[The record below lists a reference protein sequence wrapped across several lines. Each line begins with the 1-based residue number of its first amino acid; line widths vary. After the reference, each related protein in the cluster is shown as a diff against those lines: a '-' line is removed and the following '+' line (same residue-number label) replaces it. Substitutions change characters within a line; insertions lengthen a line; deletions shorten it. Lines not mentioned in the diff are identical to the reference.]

1 MEDSPMKQLK
11 SLKITIILLLV
22 LVLLFGCAAPQNRA
36 EEGARKG
43 ALAGAAGGA
52 ILGQIIG
59 GNTTATLVGAG
70 VGAMVGTA
78 VGHSYGKKMDEQEA
92 ELRRQLAAEQAR
104 IQREADILSVTLMSD
119 VLFDVGSAS
128 LKPESMD
135 QIKKI
140 GGVLTRYPET
150 SIIVAGHTDSTG
162 SADLNQRLSE
172 QRAMQVKIAFVEEG
186 VHPSRIE
193 TIGFGAS
200 APVADNSGAAG
211 RSLNRRVVIT
221 ISPPEA

>member
-1 MEDSPMKQLK
+1 MKQTI
-11 SLKITIILLLV
+11 SLKKAIVFLTLIALV
-22 LVLLFGCAAPQNRA
+22 SGCATPQNKA
-36 EEGARKG
+36 EQGARRG
-43 ALAGAAGGA
+43 ALGGAAGGA

-59 GNTTATLVGAG
+59 GNTTATLIGAG

-78 VGHSYGKKMDEQEA
+78 IGHSYGKKMDEQEA
-92 ELRRQLAAEQAR
+92 ELRRQLAAEQAK

-119 VLFDVGSAS
+119 VLFDVGSS
-128 LKPESMD
+128 NLKPESMD
-135 QIKKI
+135 QVKKI
-140 GGVLTRYPET
+140 GGVLTKYPET
-150 SIIVAGHTDSTG
+150 HIIVAGHTDSTG
-162 SADLNQRLSE
+162 SAELNQRLSE
-172 QRAMQVKIAFVEEG
+172 QRAMNVKIAFVEEG

-221 ISPPEA
+221 ISPPQA